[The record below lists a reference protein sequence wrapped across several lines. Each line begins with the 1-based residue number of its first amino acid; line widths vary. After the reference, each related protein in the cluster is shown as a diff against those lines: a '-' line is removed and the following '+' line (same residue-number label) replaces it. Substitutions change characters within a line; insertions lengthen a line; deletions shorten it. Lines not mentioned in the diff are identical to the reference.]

1 MNKRKV
7 AASLMILSG
16 ITHVS
21 QLFVYEG
28 EHSVIGA
35 SIFGLIYF
43 VIGMFLLREGRGA
56 LWAGAILPS
65 IGGVLGIYR
74 FFSLQP
80 NPFSV
85 FHVAIDLVV
94 VPICVYLLLKKD

>member
-1 MNKRKV
+1 M
-7 AASLMILSG
+7 LLSG
-16 ITHVS
+16 VTHIS
-21 QLFVYEG
+21 QIFVYGAEA
-28 EHSVIGA
+28 SVLGA
-35 SIFGLIYF
+35 SVFGLIYLL
-43 VIGMFLLREGRGA
+43 IGFSLLGKARGA

-74 FFSLQP
+74 FFFLHT

-94 VPICVYLLLKKD
+94 VPICVHLLLVYGKE